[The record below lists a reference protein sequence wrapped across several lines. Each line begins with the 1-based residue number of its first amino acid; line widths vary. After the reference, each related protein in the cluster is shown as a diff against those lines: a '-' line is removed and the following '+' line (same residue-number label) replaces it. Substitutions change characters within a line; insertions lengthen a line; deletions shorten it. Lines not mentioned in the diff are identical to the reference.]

1 MLLSNF
7 GGRIY
12 FNIMNRINN
21 ACQFRQVYSKDRMK
35 YWIRSIPHA
44 VSMNLFVFSYK
55 RPEIRSI
62 LDEGSNIS
70 KIHGKLV
77 VALGI

>member
-1 MLLSNF
+1 
-7 GGRIY
+7 
-12 FNIMNRINN
+12 
-21 ACQFRQVYSKDRMK
+21 MK

-44 VSMNLFVFSYK
+44 VSLNLFAFSYK